1 MPNDWMIYGRE
12 KGKGKFRPFTGQ
24 GFTGNIIHAMRWP
37 ESEGERVQTI
47 VDHLNEDNPGYEF
60 EARRAKGTIFA
71 PAKADKP
78 WLKRAPKP
86 EPDSNELIEEVHEN
100 YQVTD
105 EDVARFLAKHP
116 QYTEEEF
123 RTERHIQNIYM
134 DWMYKESPMQSI
146 EPLRTFKA
154 NRQAELTFCP
164 HCLAFVQ
171 PSTGRLNEC
180 PVCNWPTSL
189 GETKPAE
196 TLSRYLDKG
205 CFKEHSFGSK
215 TLVPASGNYM
225 NLHDCRTDRNG
236 SEMAFVRE
244 YKDGVPQRDCILLNQ
259 ADYCDYEA
267 EFDREHQ
274 DSPGEWKTKKGH
286 QERYVNG
293 KIAYTKTSDPK
304 KVHELNR
311 RPSGGRWT
319 RRTRGC

>member
-37 ESEGERVQTI
+37 ESEGERIHTI
-47 VDHLNEDNPGYEF
+47 VEHLNEDNPGYEF
-60 EARRAKGTIFA
+60 EARKAKGTIFA

-86 EPDSNELIEEVHEN
+86 EPDSNELIEEVHES

-134 DWMYKESPMQSI
+134 RWMYKESPMQSI
-146 EPLRTFKA
+146 EPLWEFKA
-154 NRQAELTFCP
+154 DRKAELTFCP

-171 PSTGRLNEC
+171 PDTSRFNEC
-180 PVCNWPTSL
+180 PMCGMYTSL
-189 GETKPAE
+189 TGRPGT
-196 TLSRYLDKG
+196 TLSKYLG
-205 CFKEHSFGSK
+205 QEYVKEHSFEPQ
-215 TLVPASGNYM
+215 TVVPASGNYM
-225 NLHDCRTDRNG
+225 NLHDCRTDRNDPDIV
-236 SEMAFVRE
+236 FVRE
-244 YKDGVPQRDCILLNQ
+244 YKGGSPQKDCVLLDSQ
-259 ADYCDYEA
+259 GYRGYEA

-311 RPSGGRWT
+311 RPSSNRWA
-319 RRTRGC
+319 RR